1 MPLQQKEYG
10 YFPHS
15 YFGETYFPAVW
26 FAPAMV
32 DFEPDEEERI
42 IGGGKPFKGKIPKT
56 KDDTESR
63 RHSEPE
69 KQPVYPKYHPWIHAP
84 EEIKREIEKAGAVEP
99 EVAEAVIE
107 AVETVATARTV
118 QNAEIDTALAEKEFR
133 LALQAM
139 SKEWEQRYAQLI
151 LLEYER
157 REQEYQD
164 AQIALMLFEM

>member
-15 YFGETYFPAVW
+15 YFGESYFPAVW

-32 DFEPDEEERI
+32 DFEDDDEEKI
-42 IGGGKPFKGKIPKT
+42 IGGGKPYKGRIPKT
-56 KDDTESR
+56 KDES
-63 RHSEPE
+63 E
-69 KQPVYPKYHPWIHAP
+69 KPTVYPKYHPWIHAP
-84 EEIKREIEKAGAVEP
+84 ESIKREIEKAGVVEP
-99 EVAEAVIE
+99 EVADAVIE

-118 QNAEIDTALAEKEFR
+118 QNADIDTAMAEKEFR
-133 LALQAM
+133 QALKAM

-151 LLEYER
+151 MLEYER